1 LVSSGDC
8 GFPRESLK
16 PANTSSHSKGFR
28 GALTSQTEIIG
39 AQFDR
44 RTAKLLR
51 EVCSD
56 RGEGISS
63 FVRRAVRKELA
74 SLSYL
79 SDREKKSLGSP
90 VEPEIQVAT
99 QPTKTRTPR

>member
-1 LVSSGDC
+1 MKSKRFGLQRG
-8 GFPRESLK
+8 
-16 PANTSSHSKGFR
+16 TSE
-28 GALTSQTEIIG
+28 TPEIIG
-39 AQFDR
+39 ALFDW

-56 RGEGISS
+56 RGEGLSS

-90 VEPEIQVAT
+90 IDLEVQQQQER
-99 QPTKTRTPR
+99 TKASESR

>member
-1 LVSSGDC
+1 MKYSE
-8 GFPRESLK
+8 P
-16 PANTSSHSKGFR
+16 SKAFR
-28 GALTSQTEIIG
+28 GALTPQTEIIG

-90 VEPEIQVAT
+90 VELEVQ
-99 QPTKTRTPR
+99 QQQERTKTRASR

>member
-1 LVSSGDC
+1 MKYSE
-8 GFPRESLK
+8 P
-16 PANTSSHSKGFR
+16 SKVFR
-28 GALTSQTEIIG
+28 GALTPQTEIIG

-90 VEPEIQVAT
+90 TEPETLGQL
-99 QPTKTRTPR
+99 QRTKASASR